1 MLNEPLQDKQPDDM
15 VYETMIVN
23 AVVPVATETNL
34 VNTKFNE
41 IQQVK
46 PMHLLNEPLHD
57 KLVIDM
63 YQ

>member
-1 MLNEPLQDKQPDDM
+1 M